1 MKKVLFILTAIFL
14 LTSCEGVE
22 VDPGPGPLV
31 TVKNETDDKV
41 KLNDPA
47 VFAGSDFGTYF
58 STLYRLGK
66 FDEMIAFTSSESI
79 KQRGREKVLDFYKND
94 LKLGYDMNLT
104 SKTVSGDTTTL
115 NYDANIIATKRV
127 IRIDVVVESDTCK
140 VLLPKD
146 LKKFPG

>member
-1 MKKVLFILTAIFL
+1 MTAIFL

-22 VDPGPGPLV
+22 VGPGPGPLV
-31 TVKNETDDKV
+31 KVKNETDDKV

-79 KQRGREKVLDFYKND
+79 KQYGREKVLDFYKND
-94 LKLGYDMNLT
+94 LKLGYDMKLT

-127 IRIDVVVESDTCK
+127 IRIDVVVENDTCK
-140 VLLPKD
+140 VLLPND
-146 LKKFPG
+146 LKKFPV